1 MPTNKE
7 IADALQRRIESSG
20 RNRVTIGTVL
30 AWEIVRRL
38 RAKEKTPCK

>member
-7 IADALQRRIESSG
+7 IADALQRKLESKNG
-20 RNRVTIGTVL
+20 KNKIVIGTVL

-38 RAKEKTPCK
+38 REKEGRNG